1 MSKYAEHD
9 DYNNTDADEWD
20 VDTEIYK
27 MQQEIEARRSARKR
41 LGIYEDDESIL
52 VLEEKIKQLIPV
64 QKKKESQN
72 RNFILLVFI
81 IILLPL
87 FLTILVLA
95 PLLLIALAAII
106 LTIIIIRKVNRR
118 KKSQSNG
125 K

>member
-1 MSKYAEHD
+1 MSKYVEHD
-9 DYNNTDADEWD
+9 DHNNDADEWD

-27 MQQEIEARRSARKR
+27 MQQDIEARRRARQR
-41 LGIYEDDESIL
+41 LGINKDDENIL
-52 VLEEKIKQLIPV
+52 VLEEKIKQLLPI

-95 PLLLIALAAII
+95 PLILITLIVIA
-106 LTIIIIRKVNRR
+106 LTIIIIRKRLRR
-118 KKSQSNG
+118 KHPE
-125 K
+125 